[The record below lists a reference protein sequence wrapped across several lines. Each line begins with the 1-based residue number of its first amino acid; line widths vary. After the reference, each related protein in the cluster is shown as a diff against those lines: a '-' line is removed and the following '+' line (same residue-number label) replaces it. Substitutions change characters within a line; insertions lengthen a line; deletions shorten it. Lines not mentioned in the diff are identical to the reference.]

1 MTDETELP
9 IILRP
14 KELKAVYAISLA
26 IVQSSDIDVALDQI
40 VQLTRHVFIF
50 DNMVLYL
57 HSNEMELEPAYARVI
72 GRGRTA
78 EADLAW
84 GEVAASEAF
93 KIRKTII
100 QSDKLIGWENDRL
113 CWREF
118 LGLSL
123 QRGEDVLGSL
133 VFGRF
138 GGPPYEPEQIR
149 LAEFIAVQ
157 ISQLLEHH
165 RLLQK
170 VASLEAE
177 RQLQRMQDDFI
188 ATMSHELRT
197 PLGFI
202 KGYATTLLRQDTSWD
217 EETRRE
223 FLEIID
229 QEADRLGQLIDDLLD
244 SSRLQSGAFRF
255 QFQTINLTQLLC
267 EVRTRAIARNN
278 TLDLQLSIEPEV
290 VIQAD
295 PDRLAQV
302 FDNLINNAV
311 KYAPGSIVFIKVESV
326 DGKCQIKFQDHGPG
340 IPTEYLDH
348 LFNRFFRVPDQPNQV
363 RGTGLGLFLCRQI
376 IQAHGGE
383 IWATSE
389 HSKGTVIWIN
399 LPCNGAPRLEQHVK

>member
-84 GEVAASEAF
+84 GEVAAAEAF
-93 KIRKTII
+93 KNRKTII
-100 QSDKLIGWENDRL
+100 QTDKLIDWENDRL